1 MYVRFTSNGKYFY
14 PFKEIPKIRIIARP
28 ILLSKKRMINC
39 KAEPIFRDSTRHR
52 LIMKAGDYQRWKHSG
67 SSVSVAATAPC
78 KKPLFYLSF
87 SSFSNFKMI
96 WIPLNFAPKKSLVVS
111 QDIMWERSIIML
123 RLVTEKTD
131 LMVLIPQNRNVE
143 FNICSVSDVFNPYFR
158 LTGI

>member
-39 KAEPIFRDSTRHR
+39 KAEPIFRDSTRDR
-52 LIMKAGDYQRWKHSG
+52 LIMKAGDYIKDENTVDLQYLLQPPHH
-67 SSVSVAATAPC
+67 A
-78 KKPLFYLSF
+78 KPLFYLSF
-87 SSFSNFKMI
+87 SSFSNFKMK

-123 RLVTEKTD
+123 RLVTKKTD
-131 LMVLIPQNRNVE
+131 LMVLIPQKQKCW
-143 FNICSVSDVFNPYFR
+143 I
-158 LTGI
+158 

>member
-28 ILLSKKRMINC
+28 ILLSKKRMINW
-39 KAEPIFRDSTRHR
+39 KAEPIFRDSTRDR

-67 SSVSVAATAPC
+67 SSVSFAATAPC
-78 KKPLFYLSF
+78 KTSFYLSF

-131 LMVLIPQNRNVE
+131 LMVLIPQKQKCW
-143 FNICSVSDVFNPYFR
+143 I
-158 LTGI
+158 